1 MYVIASAVL
10 YIMKLKVSVYVICTD
25 MTMVSVGS
33 VTGDQMVT
41 VLLRSHMLLGGL
53 SAFIFD
59 NTLSGIWIIHC
70 NRWNNIDSFL
80 ID

>member
-1 MYVIASAVL
+1 M
-10 YIMKLKVSVYVICTD
+10 ICTD

-53 SAFIFD
+53 AAFIFD
-59 NTLSGIWIIHC
+59 NTLSGIYG
-70 NRWNNIDSFL
+70 
-80 ID
+80 